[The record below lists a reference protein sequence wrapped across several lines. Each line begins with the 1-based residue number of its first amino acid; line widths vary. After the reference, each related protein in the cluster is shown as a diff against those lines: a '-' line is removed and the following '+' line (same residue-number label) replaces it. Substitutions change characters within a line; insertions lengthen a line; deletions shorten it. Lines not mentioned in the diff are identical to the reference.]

1 MATPGATLPTARR
14 LAVAPPGLPAGT
26 VATRVAGLVGFRATL
41 DWEVADGRPPSC
53 LPEPERPYRHDLQET
68 HSPCGTRMEVRGGIR
83 ALSEGGLAWA
93 MDDVMRRVADAAAV
107 SGAVLEMRVLREA
120 PPRCVDPD
128 LVQALAADLWRAGFA
143 VRFAPCW
150 GAVDPEGLALG
161 FRGEE
166 GAIREFLG
174 EHPRW
179 DPS

>member
-14 LAVAPPGLPAGT
+14 LAVALTGLPAGT

-41 DWEVADGRPPSC
+41 EWEAAEVRPPSC
-53 LPEPERPYRHDLQET
+53 LPEPEAPYRHDLGET

-93 MDDVMRRVADAAAV
+93 LDDVMRRVADAAAV
-107 SGAVLEMRVLREA
+107 SGAVLEMRVLRET
-120 PPRCVDPD
+120 PPRCFDPD
-128 LVQALAADLWRAGFA
+128 LVQALAADLWLAGFA

-150 GAVDPEGLALG
+150 DSVGPEGLALG
-161 FRGEE
+161 FRGDE

-174 EHPRW
+174 GHPRW

>member
-1 MATPGATLPTARR
+1 MPGATLPAARR
-14 LAVAPPGLPAGT
+14 LAVSLTGLPAGT
-26 VATRVAGLVGFRATL
+26 VATRVAGLADFRAAL
-41 DWEVADGRPPSC
+41 DWESVDGRPPSC
-53 LPEPERPYRHDLQET
+53 LPEPEGAYRHDLQET

-83 ALSEGGLAWA
+83 ALSESDLAWA
-93 MDDVMRRVADAAAV
+93 LDDVMRRVADAAAL

-150 GAVDPEGLALG
+150 DAVGPEGLALG
-161 FRGEE
+161 VRGGE
-166 GAIREFLG
+166 GASRAFLG
-174 EHPRW
+174 GHPRW

>member
-14 LAVAPPGLPAGT
+14 LAVALTGQPAGT

-41 DWEVADGRPPSC
+41 DWEIAEGRPPSC
-53 LPEPERPYRHDLQET
+53 LPEPEVPYRHDLQEM
-68 HSPCGTRMEVRGGIR
+68 HSPCGTWMGMRGGIR

-93 MDDVMRRVADAAAV
+93 LDDVMRRVADAAAV
-107 SGAVLEMRVLREA
+107 SGAVLEMRVLRET
-120 PPRCVDPD
+120 PPRCFDPD

-150 GAVDPEGLALG
+150 DSVGPEGLALG
-161 FRGEE
+161 FRGDE

-174 EHPRW
+174 GHPRW

>member
-1 MATPGATLPTARR
+1 
-14 LAVAPPGLPAGT
+14 
-26 VATRVAGLVGFRATL
+26 
-41 DWEVADGRPPSC
+41 
-53 LPEPERPYRHDLQET
+53 
-68 HSPCGTRMEVRGGIR
+68 VRGGIR

-93 MDDVMRRVADAAAV
+93 LDDVTRRVADAAAI
-107 SGAVLEMRVLREA
+107 SGAVLEMRVLLEA

-150 GAVDPEGLALG
+150 DAVGSEGLALG

>member
-1 MATPGATLPTARR
+1 
-14 LAVAPPGLPAGT
+14 
-26 VATRVAGLVGFRATL
+26 
-41 DWEVADGRPPSC
+41 
-53 LPEPERPYRHDLQET
+53 
-68 HSPCGTRMEVRGGIR
+68 MEVRGGIR

-93 MDDVMRRVADAAAV
+93 LDDVMRRVADAAAV

-120 PPRCVDPD
+120 PPRRVDPD

-143 VRFAPCW
+143 VRFAHCW
-150 GAVDPEGLALG
+150 DAVGPEGLALG

-166 GAIREFLG
+166 GAIRKFLG